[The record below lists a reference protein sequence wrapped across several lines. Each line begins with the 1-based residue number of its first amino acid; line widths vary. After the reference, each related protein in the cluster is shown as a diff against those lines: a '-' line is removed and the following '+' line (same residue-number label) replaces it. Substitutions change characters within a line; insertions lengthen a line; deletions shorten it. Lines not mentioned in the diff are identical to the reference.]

1 MKRIKLFEKFEE
13 TDMNQALIDLILK
26 SPFDLTKEERSK
38 LVEIPTDVQNKIKLE
53 NGFIS
58 FNASE
63 NGQHFIIIAK
73 DLKDAESQAALWNA
87 EITGET
93 K

>member
-13 TDMNQALIDLILK
+13 TDMNQSMIDLILK

-38 LVEIPTDVQNKIKLE
+38 LVEIPTDVQNKIKLD

-58 FNASE
+58 FKAVE
-63 NGQHFIIIAK
+63 NGQQFIIIAK
-73 DLKDAESQAALWNA
+73 DLKDAQSQAELWNA
-87 EITGET
+87 EITGES

>member
-1 MKRIKLFEKFEE
+1 MKRIKLFEKFED
-13 TDMNQALIDLILK
+13 TDMNQILIDLILK

-58 FNASE
+58 FNAVE
-63 NGQHFIIIAK
+63 NGQQFIIIAK
-73 DLKDAESQAALWNA
+73 DLKDAEAQAELWNA
-87 EITGET
+87 EITGES

>member
-13 TDMNQALIDLILK
+13 TDMNQSIIDLILK

-38 LVEIPTDVQNKIKLE
+38 LVEIPTDVQNKIKLD

-58 FNASE
+58 FKAVE
-63 NGQHFIIIAK
+63 NGQQFIIIAK
-73 DLKDAESQAALWNA
+73 DLKDAQSQAELWNA
-87 EITGET
+87 EITGES